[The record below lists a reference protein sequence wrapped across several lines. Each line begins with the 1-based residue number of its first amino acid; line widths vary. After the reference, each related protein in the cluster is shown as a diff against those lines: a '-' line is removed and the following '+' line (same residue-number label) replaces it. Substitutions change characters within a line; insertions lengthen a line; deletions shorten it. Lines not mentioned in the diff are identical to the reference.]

1 MIKKQV
7 LKLKGN
13 TVVFIDWANV
23 YGWRKSLKKEVDPEK
38 LFGYFK
44 KYSQVKEINF
54 YYGEDKHP
62 KSKEFLSKMKQ
73 VGFRIISKEV
83 KYIPVS
89 LDSSHFYEIVK
100 EVKTSLS
107 VINTLKTE
115 EVEKLLQ
122 I

>member
-1 MIKKQV
+1 MIKKEV

-13 TVVFIDWANV
+13 TAVFIDWANV

-100 EVKTSLS
+100 EVKT
-107 VINTLKTE
+107 
-115 EVEKLLQ
+115 
-122 I
+122 